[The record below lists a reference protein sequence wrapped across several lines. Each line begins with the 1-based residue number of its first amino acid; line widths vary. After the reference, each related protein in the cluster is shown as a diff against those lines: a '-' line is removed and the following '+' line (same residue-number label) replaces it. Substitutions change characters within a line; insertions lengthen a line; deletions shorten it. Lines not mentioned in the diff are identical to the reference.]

1 MAVAREVEN
10 QEWMKL
16 IAVEAECVLNYGPS
30 YPSALRFAV
39 RLLHPESRLLAKYKA
54 TIFDKICSLIDV
66 FIESAKANPKE
77 AVISSVLFLIL
88 SAAKA
93 QEYLQMVY
101 GKVFPLLSE

>member
-10 QEWMKL
+10 QEWMKK

-39 RLLHPESRLLAKYKA
+39 RLLQPESRLLAKYKA
-54 TIFDKICSLIDV
+54 VIFDKICSLIDSY
-66 FIESAKANPKE
+66 IDAAKTNPKE

-93 QEYLQMVY
+93 QEYLQMVS
-101 GKVFPLLSE
+101 GKAFPLLN